1 MPKAPHDPNVRE
13 MIDWIATNHDM
24 SRPDLAR
31 MFQTSPA
38 AIEAWLENGN
48 IDDAQYMKLRR
59 SYFFL
64 NSMPDPHFNQRKCAG
79 CGLWK
84 DSPDYSNGQALCR
97 SCQASGSKAIRKK
110 AAARPRTAGRS
121 LSSRKA

>member
-1 MPKAPHDPNVRE
+1 MPKVPHDPSVRE
-13 MIDWIATNHDM
+13 MIRWIAGKHVM
-24 SRPDLAR
+24 SRAELAR

-38 AIEAWLENGN
+38 AIEAWLKNGS

-59 SYFFL
+59 SYYFL

-97 SCQASGSKAIRKK
+97 SCLVAGKKLRLKK
-110 AAARPRTAGRS
+110 ASPRSRTAGRS
-121 LSSRKA
+121 VSAGKT